1 MLSHLRKFWSEATAS
16 MGRHIFQ
23 QSRKPVHE
31 IDSKRLSILS
41 QTWDPINS
49 LAYSPTNTGDKV
61 SEKLL
66 KLKPLAMHQCI
77 RTKVRVYYKG
87 SAWKR
92 YNKHNI
98 EKRLTTP
105 GGLEMLW
112 RKTLKGRLNL
122 AAYER
127 ILPNTVNSKIL
138 PQHHFKYKAHP
149 LTKRR
154 LPKPG
159 LF

>member
-1 MLSHLRKFWSEATAS
+1 MLSHLRKLLSLPSISTGHAFLQNAVQPV
-16 MGRHIFQ
+16 FQ
-23 QSRKPVHE
+23 ANLKNMS
-31 IDSKRLSILS
+31 SLSSFINRVEPAIP
-41 QTWDPINS
+41 DPTSNS
-49 LAYSPTNTGDKV
+49 SPMR
-61 SEKLL
+61 LL
-66 KLKPLAMHQCI
+66 KSENSAMHQCV

-112 RKTLKGRLNL
+112 RKTLKGRMNL
-122 AAYER
+122 APYER
-127 ILPNTVNSKIL
+127 ILPNTVDCKIL
-138 PQHHFKYKAHP
+138 PAHHFKYKAHP

>member
-1 MLSHLRKFWSEATAS
+1 MWTHLRKLLSPSSLTF
-16 MGRHIFQ
+16 GQHFLQ
-23 QSRKPVHE
+23 QPKYPVL
-31 IDSKRLSILS
+31 KANMKNLSSLS
-41 QTWDPINS
+41 SSFSCFEP
-49 LAYSPTNTGDKV
+49 AVPEPTN
-61 SEKLL
+61 SSSMRLL
-66 KLKPLAMHQCI
+66 KSETSVLHQSV

-112 RKTLKGRLNL
+112 RKTLKGRMNL

-138 PQHHFKYKAHP
+138 PAHHFKYKAHP

>member
-1 MLSHLRKFWSEATAS
+1 MFSLVIRNICKLAPPSLGHLMSQQQVQHIPKGLSRNVSSLSSFSYIDHPVSNPTANS
-16 MGRHIFQ
+16 TS
-23 QSRKPVHE
+23 SRILE
-31 IDSKRLSILS
+31 SKS
-41 QTWDPINS
+41 
-49 LAYSPTNTGDKV
+49 SP
-61 SEKLL
+61 
-66 KLKPLAMHQCI
+66 MHQCV

-112 RKTLKGRLNL
+112 RKILKGRINL

-138 PQHHFKYKAHP
+138 PAHHFKYKAHP